1 MADEQNKNKTFAWGS
16 HVVSAGSNILNTITN
31 QVLAE
36 HNREANFKWNELAAD
51 KADERHRKQFD
62 DMYSYAAQVEQ
73 AKKAGLSP
81 SILFGSGASGQGGA
95 STPQSQSV
103 QGLQAPYAG
112 IIDPLQAAQIENIK
126 ADTESKKIDNE
137 YKQPLLDSQIALNLQ
152 QAGYYKAAARL
163 SAASADMEEL
173 QVMLL
178 EDSYDWQ
185 LNTIHA
191 KMREAAANADK
202 AAGEARSAIVQA
214 DIDETTFDAKYQQ
227 VYADLQKT
235 ITDEAL
241 ARSGI
246 KLNNA
251 QIKLI
256 GTEIWK
262 MKEDNKIDRAR
273 LSYDKQYREQEINH
287 WLRSDRAEA
296 EKINQ
301 VWKQIAIDEQQ
312 MQLEFI
318 SDMIGYAFSFT
329 NTSTIAKSKE
339 KTTQMT
345 IDQKNKSKT
354 SHQQNYKINKKGEK
368 VVTGGKYTKTQ

>member
-1 MADEQNKNKTFAWGS
+1 MANELGAAAI
-16 HVVSAGSNILNTITN
+16 SAGSSVANSLIN
-31 QVLAE
+31 QAFAE
-36 HNREANFKWNELAAD
+36 HNRKRNYYWNEKTADAAD
-51 KADERHRKQFD
+51 QRQRAQYKDL
-62 DMYSYAAQVEQ
+62 YSPQAMMSQYAA
-73 AKKAGLSP
+73 AGLSP
-81 SILFGSGASGQGGA
+81 SMMMSGGQSAIG
-95 STPQSQSV
+95 QSSA
-103 QGLQAPYAG
+103 QGNMSAG
-112 IIDPLQAAQIENIK
+112 IQGPYPTGQVIDPLAAAQIANIN
-126 ADTESKKIDNE
+126 ADTEGKKIDNE
-137 YKQPLLDSQIALNLQ
+137 NKQPLLDSQIALNLQ

-214 DIDETTFDAKYQQ
+214 DIDESTFDAKYQQ

-241 ARSGI
+241 ARSGV

-296 EKINQ
+296 ERINQ
-301 VWKQIAIDEQQ
+301 VWKQIAVDEQQ

-318 SDMIGYAFSFT
+318 SDMIGYVFSFT
-329 NTSTIAKSKE
+329 NTSTIANSRE

-354 SHQQNYKINKKGEK
+354 SHQQNYRINKKGEK